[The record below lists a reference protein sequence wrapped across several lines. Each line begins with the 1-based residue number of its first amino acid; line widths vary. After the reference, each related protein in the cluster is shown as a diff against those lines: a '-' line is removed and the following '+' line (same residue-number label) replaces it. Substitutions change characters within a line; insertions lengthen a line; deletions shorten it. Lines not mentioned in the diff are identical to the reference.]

1 MPFMPSH
8 YYGLNC
14 VPLAGSSVEALTPS
28 VTTFGGG
35 ASTEVIKVT
44 GGHKCGAFI
53 QYVCVLIK
61 RGREPR
67 APSLSPSASSGG
79 CPSVC
84 VCLCLHSS
92 SYKAV
97 SSIGLGPMH
106 IALF

>member
-1 MPFMPSH
+1 MPSH

-14 VPLAGSSVEALTPS
+14 VPPAGSSVEALIPS

-35 ASTEVIKVT
+35 ASTEVLKVT
-44 GGHKCGAFI
+44 GGRKGGALI
-53 QYVCVLIK
+53 QYVCVLTK
-61 RGREPR
+61 RGRDPR
-67 APSLSPSASSGG
+67 DPSLSPSASSGG

-92 SYKAV
+92 SYKAA
-97 SSIGLGPMH
+97 SSIRLGLMH